1 MGKGTEKRQR
11 NCVLKARFNNQE
23 AAAVRELA
31 DRAGQSVGSL
41 LRQTLLNIP
50 PPRRATRRPSVEVKE
65 VVRLLGE
72 LGKLRTDISMP
83 GSNMNQIARGINM
96 GRPVG

>member
-50 PPRRATRRPSVEVKE
+50 PTTAGGPAAVRRSQGSGPAARRTRQAPHR
-65 VVRLLGE
+65 
-72 LGKLRTDISMP
+72 D
-83 GSNMNQIARGINM
+83 QHARIEHQPDRQGC
-96 GRPVG
+96 